1 MPTDGKWPARDMPR
15 TRYSGTY
22 NPAQIP
28 GIGIQTRE
36 RSDIVNYGS
45 AAVPKAMA
53 LHPIQSRIF
62 VVAQAAN
69 QHAAEEEALRKC
81 NEDPVRKGAGGP
93 CFLYAV
99 DNHVVLP
106 LRLKEPLTAA
116 GTTAA
121 AAVPSVAPPPAPAPP
136 AVQPAA
142 SRPPRP
148 STMREH
154 CATARG
160 VPGIQQ
166 YCASSV
172 LPAMVGDRSG
182 RSNYEVENLF
192 DDNPATAWVKARRQQ
207 GDGWVLID
215 FDAERVVT
223 GIAIANGYQK
233 NTAVFRDN
241 YRVRR
246 LRLVSSNGESA
257 IVNLAD
263 QEGSQR
269 IALDRPLRGEW
280 LQIVIEGVYSGA
292 REPDLAISELRVI
305 SQPAH

>member
-1 MPTDGKWPARDMPR
+1 MAPR
-15 TRYSGTY
+15 S
-22 NPAQIP
+22 
-28 GIGIQTRE
+28 RE
-36 RSDIVNYGS
+36 RDDIVHYGT
-45 AAVPKAMA
+45 AASPKAVA
-53 LHPIQSRIF
+53 LHPVNDRIF
-62 VVAQAAN
+62 VVTQATN
-69 QHAAEEEALRKC
+69 QHGAEEEALRKC

-93 CFLYAV
+93 CFLYAA
-99 DNHVVLP
+99 DSRVVLP
-106 LRLKEPLTAA
+106 LRLKEPLTAP
-116 GTTAA
+116 GITA
-121 AAVPSVAPPPAPAPP
+121 AAVPVAPPPPAPP
-136 AVQPAA
+136 VQPAA

-148 STMREH
+148 STIREH

-160 VPGIQQ
+160 VPGVQQ

-207 GDGWVLID
+207 GDGWILID
-215 FDAERVVT
+215 FDDERLVT

-241 YRVRR
+241 SRVRR
-246 LRLVSSNGESA
+246 IRLVSSSGESA
-257 IVNLAD
+257 IVNVAD

-269 IALDRPLRGEW
+269 IALDHQLRGEW
-280 LQIVIEGVYSGA
+280 VQIVIEGVYSGA

-305 SQPAH
+305 SQPAR